1 MLGSKFATP
10 VRDLNGRAGDSFLDI
25 DLPPPDTNKAAGVGH
40 PLTVSLSEG
49 PLQIGRLDAF
59 AFGGAENG

>member
-1 MLGSKFATP
+1 VLGAKFASP
-10 VRDLNGRAGDSFLDI
+10 VRELNGSAGESFLDI
-25 DLPPPDTNKAAGVGH
+25 NLPPPDTDKAARVGY

-59 AFGGAENG
+59 AFSGAENG